1 MRDGRIVTEP
11 IEITFDRRPFRSVAS
26 LGLGLKIGIAVN
38 AGGPV
43 SLVEAVKL
51 SGNDEAESML
61 GILLDGKRLRDI
73 ADLPLDLAV

>member
-1 MRDGRIVTEP
+1 MDMVYHFALPELI
-11 IEITFDRRPFRSVAS
+11 
-26 LGLGLKIGIAVN
+26 
-38 AGGPV
+38 
-43 SLVEAVKL
+43 EAVQL